1 MGADHEI
8 WVFTKV
14 TQCQTTSV
22 TRSTKI
28 TKGLQSY
35 LKPSATWVTSTLSA
49 CTRANQTH
57 GTSCARCKDLA
68 QIPRNW
74 TTGPRSSSLAS
85 FECGKYSS
93 RCSAC
98 HLASCVFSCFYIFL
112 HRGRQ
117 RVLIKQKRPFNQPS
131 CDFPQLVLNLYYPI
145 FKFVVRIL
153 ERTFSIS
160 CSEPENFSQLAT
172 GKQVSNELR
181 CGCLKPPCVGVWNT
195 PTCIHPKLFKYRV
208 LLTW

>member
-93 RCSAC
+93 RRRLEHPDCISNQNCSCIESFKLDRYFFSYFSVSGWFHDCLRWVHAYTTPNEVGQPRRSAVTADPFSLW
-98 HLASCVFSCFYIFL
+98 LASSFNKNLINPDFSFSYSLKCACVATT
-112 HRGRQ
+112 
-117 RVLIKQKRPFNQPS
+117 
-131 CDFPQLVLNLYYPI
+131 
-145 FKFVVRIL
+145 
-153 ERTFSIS
+153 TFSEQYS
-160 CSEPENFSQLAT
+160 F
-172 GKQVSNELR
+172 
-181 CGCLKPPCVGVWNT
+181 
-195 PTCIHPKLFKYRV
+195 
-208 LLTW
+208 